1 MLTLSQSISQLSQEM
16 QELQKTNHEPYPKE
30 RARKTQLVEICMCY
44 RTLKEGEL
52 MRVLAGSET
61 NGTLLKL

>member
-1 MLTLSQSISQLSQEM
+1 M